1 MFDVNSMDH
10 FAFLEGRWVG
20 KGPDGKPFYEGYR
33 RVDPTTLVSERYADS
48 TFSKIVDGSTVTLE
62 NGGIVSRWGDSSWRA
77 DEVRAGY
84 ASFTPVEA
92 PSAFTWRKIDA
103 DTVEVIQRWTDEA
116 GTEQEY
122 ALELK
127 RTK

>member
-1 MFDVNSMDH
+1 MFDSSSMDH

-20 KGPDGKPFYEGYR
+20 TGPDGKPFYEGYR
-33 RVDPTTLVSERYADS
+33 RIDAKTLISERYEDS

-62 NGGIVSRWGDSSWRA
+62 NGAIYSRWGDFSWRA
-77 DEVRAGY
+77 DDIRPGF
-84 ASFTPVEA
+84 ASFAPVEA
-92 PSAFTWRKIDA
+92 PSAFTWRRIDA
-103 DTVEVIQRWTDEA
+103 DTVGVTQRWTDEA
-116 GTEQEY
+116 GIEQEY